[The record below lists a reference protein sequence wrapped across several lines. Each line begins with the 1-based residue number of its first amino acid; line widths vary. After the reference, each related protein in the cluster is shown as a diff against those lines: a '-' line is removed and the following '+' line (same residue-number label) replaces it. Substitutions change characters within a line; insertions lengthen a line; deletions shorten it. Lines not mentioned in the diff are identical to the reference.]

1 MFQNANQRYHADA
14 DLLGSV
20 RVAQLDVTSDDCV
33 EACAALAE
41 ERFGRLDALINNA
54 VVFDDNVPGEPMLR
68 KKFRKF
74 FETNVFGATCL
85 TEAFMPVLPS
95 SHLNLD

>member
-1 MFQNANQRYHADA
+1 MFQNANQRYSTDA

-20 RVAQLDVTSDDCV
+20 RAVQLDVTSDDCV
-33 EACAALAE
+33 EACAALVE
-41 ERFGRLDALINNA
+41 ERFGRLDVLINNA
-54 VVFDDNVPGEPMLR
+54 IISNDNVPGGPMLR